1 MTSIPVNNSVKGIV
15 PGAQTQKKANMQD
28 AAGSFSD
35 IFKNQKNDNGTD
47 DGKIVSAAQNRT
59 ENRNTGISARQR
71 KVQDAVNKAG
81 DAAEKN
87 AGKKVDEA
95 ADKMLS
101 DTAEELSVTEE
112 ELLSVLQ
119 SLSLTPADLLTKEG
133 LQQVV
138 LAVSGETDF
147 ANFLTDET
155 MFTTLQNLC
164 GELQTTLS
172 DLADEL
178 GISQDEVQDFLTA
191 LADKAGDASTLQ
203 AEALSAEEFST
214 EEFSTEETEDAVTDV
229 EKGSDTEN
237 ITGDK
242 TASEVNVPGKETG
255 KQTEKET
262 SGEEK
267 SFTGDKAFD
276 NFAQSF
282 KTGQTQNTQAAA
294 EVTPHFDV
302 ETENII
308 RQITDYMRGNVTDG
322 VSEMDMQLHPAS
334 LGSVHIHLEAK
345 EGVLTAQFTAQNE
358 SVKAALESQ
367 MIQLKD
373 SFEEQGLTVESI
385 EVMVSSQKF
394 DQSYEEAESHANDTG
409 SRSGRQRTRRA
420 GLHVS
425 MEDEELSDEE
435 ILAKEVLKGQG
446 STVEFTA

>member
-15 PGAQTQKKANMQD
+15 PGAQTQKKSNTQD

-35 IFKNQKNDNGTD
+35 IFKNQKNDNGTVD
-47 DGKIVSAAQNRT
+47 AKTVSTAQNRT
-59 ENRNTGISARQR
+59 ENRNTGISARQQ
-71 KVQDAVNKAG
+71 KVQDAAKETKDVT
-81 DAAEKN
+81 EKDT
-87 AGKKVDEA
+87 GKKVDEA

-101 DTAEELSVTEE
+101 DTADELSVTEE

-155 MFTTLQNLC
+155 MFTTLQNLN

-178 GISQDEVQDFLTA
+178 GISRDEVQDFLTA
-191 LADKAGDASTLQ
+191 FADKAGDASALQ
-203 AEALSAEEFST
+203 AEAFPT
-214 EEFSTEETEDAVTDV
+214 EEVPDEETEDAVTDV
-229 EKGSDTEN
+229 KNSFDTEN
-237 ITGDK
+237 AGDGK
-242 TASEVNVPGKETG
+242 AVSEVTVPGKEVE
-255 KQTEKET
+255 KQSRKET

-276 NFAQSF
+276 NFAQSL
-282 KTGQTQNTQAAA
+282 KTGQTENTQAAA
-294 EVTPHFDV
+294 EITPHFDV

-322 VSEMDMQLHPAS
+322 VSEMDMQLHPAN

-367 MIQLKD
+367 MIQLQD

-409 SRSGRQRTRRA
+409 SHSGRQRTRRVS
-420 GLHVS
+420 LHVS

>member
-71 KVQDAVNKAG
+71 KVQDAVKEAG
-81 DAAEKN
+81 EAAGKDT
-87 AGKKVDEA
+87 GKKVDEA

-155 MFTTLQNLC
+155 MFTTLQNLN

-172 DLADEL
+172 NLADEL

-191 LADKAGDASTLQ
+191 LADKAGDATALQ
-203 AEALSAEEFST
+203 AEVLSTEEVSAEET
-214 EEFSTEETEDAVTDV
+214 ESAVTDV
-229 EKGSDTEN
+229 KNGSDTEN

-242 TASEVNVPGKETG
+242 AASEVTVPGKETG

-267 SFTGDKAFD
+267 SFTGDRAFD

>member
-71 KVQDAVNKAG
+71 KVQDAVKEAG
-81 DAAEKN
+81 EAAGKDT
-87 AGKKVDEA
+87 GKKVDEA

-119 SLSLTPADLLTKEG
+119 SLSLKPADLLTKEG

-147 ANFLTDET
+147 TNFLTDET

-191 LADKAGDASTLQ
+191 LADKAGDASALQ
-203 AEALSAEEFST
+203 AEVLSAEEFSA

-229 EKGSDTEN
+229 EKGSDTES

-267 SFTGDKAFD
+267 SFTGDRAFD

-322 VSEMDMQLHPAS
+322 VSEMDMQLHPAN

>member
-1 MTSIPVNNSVKGIV
+1 VKGIV
-15 PGAQTQKKANMQD
+15 PGAQTQKKSNAQD

-35 IFKNQKNDNGTD
+35 IFKNQKNDNGTASA
-47 DGKIVSAAQNRT
+47 KTVSTAQNRT
-59 ENRNTGISARQR
+59 ENRNTEISARQQ
-71 KVQDAVNKAG
+71 KVQDAAKETKDVTGK
-81 DAAEKN
+81 DM
-87 AGKKVDEA
+87 GKKVDEA

-101 DTAEELSVTEE
+101 DTADELSVTEE

-119 SLSLTPADLLTKEG
+119 SLSLTPVDLLTKEG

-155 MFTTLQNLC
+155 MFTTLQNLS

-178 GISQDEVQDFLTA
+178 GISKDEVQDFLTA
-191 LADKAGDASTLQ
+191 LADKAGDASALQ
-203 AEALSAEEFST
+203 AEALSAEELST
-214 EEFSTEETEDAVTDV
+214 EKTEDAVTDV
-229 EKGSDTEN
+229 EKGSDTES

-267 SFTGDKAFD
+267 SFTGDRAFD
-276 NFAQSF
+276 NFTQSL
-282 KTGQTQNTQAAA
+282 KTGQTENAQAAA
-294 EVTPHFDV
+294 EITPHFDV

-322 VSEMDMQLHPAS
+322 VSEMDMQLHPAN

-367 MIQLKD
+367 MIQLQD
-373 SFEEQGLTVESI
+373 SFKEQGLTVESI

-409 SRSGRQRTRRA
+409 SRSGRQRTRRVS
-420 GLHVS
+420 LHVS

>member
-15 PGAQTQKKANMQD
+15 PGAQTQKKSNTQD

-71 KVQDAVNKAG
+71 KVQDAVKEAG
-81 DAAEKN
+81 DVAGKDT
-87 AGKKVDEA
+87 GKKVDEA

>member
-59 ENRNTGISARQR
+59 ENRSTGISARQR
-71 KVQDAVNKAG
+71 KVQDAVKEAG
-81 DAAEKN
+81 EAAGKDT
-87 AGKKVDEA
+87 GKKVDEA

-101 DTAEELSVTEE
+101 DTADELSVTEE

-119 SLSLTPADLLTKEG
+119 SLSLTPADMLTKEG

-155 MFTTLQNLC
+155 MFTTLQNLN

-178 GISQDEVQDFLTA
+178 GISKDEVQDFLTA
-191 LADKAGDASTLQ
+191 FADKAGDASALQ
-203 AEALSAEEFST
+203 AEVLPT
-214 EEFSTEETEDAVTDV
+214 EEVPDEETEGAVTGV
-229 EKGSDTEN
+229 KNSFDTEN
-237 ITGDK
+237 GDK
-242 TASEVNVPGKETG
+242 TASEVNVPGKEVE
-255 KQTEKET
+255 KQTRKET

-276 NFAQSF
+276 NFAQSL
-282 KTGQTQNTQAAA
+282 KAGQTENAQAAA
-294 EVTPHFDV
+294 EITPHFDV

-322 VSEMDMQLHPAS
+322 VSEMDMQLHPAN

-394 DQSYEEAESHANDTG
+394 DQSYEEAESQANDTG
-409 SRSGRQRTRRA
+409 SRFGRQRTRRVS
-420 GLHVS
+420 LHVS

>member
-15 PGAQTQKKANMQD
+15 PGAQTRKKPNTQD

-71 KVQDAVNKAG
+71 KVQDAVKEAG
-81 DAAEKN
+81 EAAGKDT
-87 AGKKVDEA
+87 GKKVDEA

-155 MFTTLQNLC
+155 MFTTLQNLN

-178 GISQDEVQDFLTA
+178 GISKDEVQDFLTA
-191 LADKAGDASTLQ
+191 FADKAGDASALQ
-203 AEALSAEEFST
+203 AEVLPT
-214 EEFSTEETEDAVTDV
+214 EEVPDEETEGAVTGV
-229 EKGSDTEN
+229 KNSFDTEN
-237 ITGDK
+237 GDK
-242 TASEVNVPGKETG
+242 TASEVNVPGKEVE
-255 KQTEKET
+255 KQTRKET

-276 NFAQSF
+276 NFAQSL
-282 KTGQTQNTQAAA
+282 KAGQTENAQAAA
-294 EVTPHFDV
+294 EITPHFDV

-322 VSEMDMQLHPAS
+322 VSEMDMQLHPAN

-367 MIQLKD
+367 MIQLRD

-394 DQSYEEAESHANDTG
+394 DQSYEEAESQANDTG
-409 SRSGRQRTRRA
+409 SRFGRQRTRRVS
-420 GLHVS
+420 LHVS

>member
-15 PGAQTQKKANMQD
+15 SGAQTQKKSNTQD

-71 KVQDAVNKAG
+71 KVQDAVKEAG
-81 DAAEKN
+81 EAAGKDT
-87 AGKKVDEA
+87 GKKVDEA
-95 ADKMLS
+95 ADKMFS

-147 ANFLTDET
+147 ANFLTDEM

-191 LADKAGDASTLQ
+191 LADKAGDASALQ
-203 AEALSAEEFST
+203 AEALSAEELST
-214 EEFSTEETEDAVTDV
+214 EKTEDAVTDV
-229 EKGSDTEN
+229 EKGSDTESF
-237 ITGDK
+237 TGDK
-242 TASEVNVPGKETG
+242 TASEVTVPGKETG

-267 SFTGDKAFD
+267 SFTGDRAFD

-282 KTGQTQNTQAAA
+282 KTGQTQNTQVTA

-322 VSEMDMQLHPAS
+322 VSEMDMQLHPAN

-394 DQSYEEAESHANDTG
+394 DQSYEEAESQANDTG

>member
-71 KVQDAVNKAG
+71 KVQDAVKEAG
-81 DAAEKN
+81 EAAGKDTC
-87 AGKKVDEA
+87 KKVDEA

-119 SLSLTPADLLTKEG
+119 SLSLKPADLLTKEG

-172 DLADEL
+172 NLADEL

-191 LADKAGDASTLQ
+191 LADKAGDASALQ
-203 AEALSAEEFST
+203 AEVLSAEEFSA

-229 EKGSDTEN
+229 EKGSDTES

-276 NFAQSF
+276 NFTQSF

-322 VSEMDMQLHPAS
+322 VSEMNMQLHPAS

>member
-71 KVQDAVNKAG
+71 KVQDAVKEAG
-81 DAAEKN
+81 EAAGKDT
-87 AGKKVDEA
+87 GKKVDEA

-155 MFTTLQNLC
+155 MFTTLQNLN

-191 LADKAGDASTLQ
+191 LADKAGDASALQ
-203 AEALSAEEFST
+203 AEVLST
-214 EEFSTEETEDAVTDV
+214 EEFSTEETEDAITDV
-229 EKGSDTEN
+229 KKGSDTES

-242 TASEVNVPGKETG
+242 AASEVTVPGKETG

-262 SGEEK
+262 FGEEK
-267 SFTGDKAFD
+267 SFTGDRAFD
-276 NFAQSF
+276 NFTQSF

-367 MIQLKD
+367 MIQLRD

-394 DQSYEEAESHANDTG
+394 DQSYEEAESQANDTG
-409 SRSGRQRTRRA
+409 SRFGRQRTRRVS
-420 GLHVS
+420 LHVS

>member
-15 PGAQTQKKANMQD
+15 PGAQTQKKSNTQD

-308 RQITDYMRGNVTDG
+308 RQITDYMRGNVTNG
-322 VSEMDMQLHPAS
+322 VSEMDMQLHPAN

-345 EGVLTAQFTAQNE
+345 GGVLTAQFTAQNE

>member
-28 AAGSFSD
+28 AAGSFFD

-71 KVQDAVNKAG
+71 KVQDAVKEAG
-81 DAAEKN
+81 EAAGKDT
-87 AGKKVDEA
+87 GKKVDEA

-191 LADKAGDASTLQ
+191 LADKAGDASALQ
-203 AEALSAEEFST
+203 AEVLST
-214 EEFSTEETEDAVTDV
+214 EEFSTEKTEDAVTDV
-229 EKGSDTEN
+229 EKGSDTESF
-237 ITGDK
+237 TGDK
-242 TASEVNVPGKETG
+242 TASEVTVPGKETG

-267 SFTGDKAFD
+267 SFTGDRAFD

-282 KTGQTQNTQAAA
+282 KTGQTQNTQVTA

-394 DQSYEEAESHANDTG
+394 DQSYEEAESQANDTG

>member
-15 PGAQTQKKANMQD
+15 PGAQTQKKSNTQD

-191 LADKAGDASTLQ
+191 LADKAGDASALQ
-203 AEALSAEEFST
+203 AEVLSAEEFSA

-229 EKGSDTEN
+229 EKGSDTES

-282 KTGQTQNTQAAA
+282 KTGQTQNTQAVA

>member
-15 PGAQTQKKANMQD
+15 PGAQTQKKSNTQD

-71 KVQDAVNKAG
+71 KVQDAVKEAG
-81 DAAEKN
+81 EAAGKDT
-87 AGKKVDEA
+87 GKKVDEA
-95 ADKMLS
+95 ADKMFS

-155 MFTTLQNLC
+155 MFTTLQNLN

-191 LADKAGDASTLQ
+191 LADKAGDASALQ
-203 AEALSAEEFST
+203 AEVLPT
-214 EEFSTEETEDAVTDV
+214 EAVPDEETEDAVTDV
-229 EKGSDTEN
+229 KNSFDTEN
-237 ITGDK
+237 AADGK
-242 TASEVNVPGKETG
+242 AVSEATVPGKETG

-267 SFTGDKAFD
+267 SFTGDKTFD

-322 VSEMDMQLHPAS
+322 VSEMDMQLHPAN

-394 DQSYEEAESHANDTG
+394 NQSYEEAESHANDTG
-409 SRSGRQRTRRA
+409 SRSGRQRTRRT

>member
-71 KVQDAVNKAG
+71 KVQDAVKEAG
-81 DAAEKN
+81 EAAGKDT
-87 AGKKVDEA
+87 GKKVDEA

-155 MFTTLQNLC
+155 MFTTLQNLN

-191 LADKAGDASTLQ
+191 FADKAGDASALQ
-203 AEALSAEEFST
+203 AEVLPT
-214 EEFSTEETEDAVTDV
+214 EEVPDEETEGAVTGV
-229 EKGSDTEN
+229 KNSFDTEN
-237 ITGDK
+237 GDK
-242 TASEVNVPGKETG
+242 TASEVNVPGKEVE
-255 KQTEKET
+255 KQTRKET

-276 NFAQSF
+276 NFAQSL
-282 KTGQTQNTQAAA
+282 KAGQTENAQAAA
-294 EVTPHFDV
+294 EITPHFDV

-322 VSEMDMQLHPAS
+322 VSEMDMQLHPAN

-394 DQSYEEAESHANDTG
+394 DQSYEEAESQANDTG
-409 SRSGRQRTRRA
+409 SRFGRQRTRRVS
-420 GLHVS
+420 LHVS

>member
-15 PGAQTQKKANMQD
+15 PGAQTQKKSNTQD

-155 MFTTLQNLC
+155 MFTTLQNLN

>member
-71 KVQDAVNKAG
+71 KVQDAVKEAG
-81 DAAEKN
+81 DVAGKDT
-87 AGKKVDEA
+87 GKKVDEA

-191 LADKAGDASTLQ
+191 LADKAGDASALQ
-203 AEALSAEEFST
+203 AEALSAEELST
-214 EEFSTEETEDAVTDV
+214 EKTEDAVTDV
-229 EKGSDTEN
+229 EKGSDTES

-267 SFTGDKAFD
+267 SFTGDKTFD

>member
-15 PGAQTQKKANMQD
+15 PGAQTRKKPNTQD

-35 IFKNQKNDNGTD
+35 IFKNQKNDNGTVD
-47 DGKIVSAAQNRT
+47 AKAASTAQNRT
-59 ENRNTGISARQR
+59 ENRNTGISARQQ
-71 KVQDAVNKAG
+71 KVQNAAKETK
-81 DAAEKN
+81 DAAGKDT
-87 AGKKVDEA
+87 GKKVDEA

-101 DTAEELSVTEE
+101 DTADELSVTEE

-119 SLSLTPADLLTKEG
+119 SLSLTPADMLTKEG

-155 MFTTLQNLC
+155 MFTTLQNLN

-178 GISQDEVQDFLTA
+178 GISKDEVQDFLTA
-191 LADKAGDASTLQ
+191 FADKAGDASALQ
-203 AEALSAEEFST
+203 AEVLPT
-214 EEFSTEETEDAVTDV
+214 EEVPDEETEGAVTGV
-229 EKGSDTEN
+229 KNSFDTEN
-237 ITGDK
+237 GDK
-242 TASEVNVPGKETG
+242 TASEVNVPGKEVE
-255 KQTEKET
+255 KQTRKET

-276 NFAQSF
+276 NFAQSL
-282 KTGQTQNTQAAA
+282 KAGQTENAQAAA
-294 EVTPHFDV
+294 EITPHFDV

-322 VSEMDMQLHPAS
+322 VSEMDMQLHPAN

-367 MIQLKD
+367 MIQLRD

-394 DQSYEEAESHANDTG
+394 DQSYEEAESQANDTG
-409 SRSGRQRTRRA
+409 SRSGRQRTRRVS
-420 GLHVS
+420 LHVS

>member
-71 KVQDAVNKAG
+71 KVQDAVKEAG
-81 DAAEKN
+81 DAAEKD

-119 SLSLTPADLLTKEG
+119 SLSLKPADLLTKEG

-155 MFTTLQNLC
+155 MFTTLQNLN

-191 LADKAGDASTLQ
+191 LADKAGDASALQ
-203 AEALSAEEFST
+203 AEVLSAEEFST

-229 EKGSDTEN
+229 EKGSDTES

-267 SFTGDKAFD
+267 SFTGDKTFD

-294 EVTPHFDV
+294 EVTSHFDV

-385 EVMVSSQKF
+385 EVMVSSHKF
-394 DQSYEEAESHANDTG
+394 GQSYEEAESHANDTG

>member
-15 PGAQTQKKANMQD
+15 PGAQTQKKSNTQD

-35 IFKNQKNDNGTD
+35 IFKNQKNDNGTVEA
-47 DGKIVSAAQNRT
+47 KTVSAAQNRT
-59 ENRNTGISARQR
+59 ENRNTGISARQQ
-71 KVQDAVNKAG
+71 KVQDAVKETKDVTG
-81 DAAEKN
+81 KDT
-87 AGKKVDEA
+87 GKKVDEA

-101 DTAEELSVTEE
+101 DTADELSVTEE

-155 MFTTLQNLC
+155 MFTTLQNLN
-164 GELQTTLS
+164 GQLQTTLS

-191 LADKAGDASTLQ
+191 FADKAGDASALQ
-203 AEALSAEEFST
+203 AEVLPT
-214 EEFSTEETEDAVTDV
+214 EEVTDEGTEGTVTDV
-229 EKGSDTEN
+229 KNSFDTEN
-237 ITGDK
+237 VTGDK
-242 TASEVNVPGKETG
+242 TVSEVNVPGKEVE
-255 KQTEKET
+255 KQTRKET

-267 SFTGDKAFD
+267 SFNGDKAFD
-276 NFAQSF
+276 NFAQSLQA
-282 KTGQTQNTQAAA
+282 GQTENAQAAA
-294 EVTPHFDV
+294 EITPHFDV

-322 VSEMDMQLHPAS
+322 VSEMDMQLHPAN

-367 MIQLKD
+367 MIQLQD
-373 SFEEQGLTVESI
+373 SFKEQGLTVESI

-394 DQSYEEAESHANDTG
+394 DQSYEEAESNANDTG
-409 SRSGRQRTRRA
+409 SRSGRQRTRRVS
-420 GLHVS
+420 LHVS

>member
-15 PGAQTQKKANMQD
+15 PGVQTQKKANMQD

-71 KVQDAVNKAG
+71 KVQDAVKEAG
-81 DAAEKN
+81 EAAGKDT
-87 AGKKVDEA
+87 GKKVDEA

-119 SLSLTPADLLTKEG
+119 SLSLKPADLLTKEG

-155 MFTTLQNLC
+155 MFTTLQNLN

-172 DLADEL
+172 NLADEL

-191 LADKAGDASTLQ
+191 LADKAGDASALQ
-203 AEALSAEEFST
+203 AEELSTEEFSA

-229 EKGSDTEN
+229 EKGSDTES

-276 NFAQSF
+276 NFTQSF

-322 VSEMDMQLHPAS
+322 VSEMDMQLHPAN

-358 SVKAALESQ
+358 SIKAALESQ

>member
-71 KVQDAVNKAG
+71 KVQDAVKEAG
-81 DAAEKN
+81 EAAGKDT
-87 AGKKVDEA
+87 GKKVDEA

-191 LADKAGDASTLQ
+191 LADKAGDASALQ
-203 AEALSAEEFST
+203 AEELSA

-229 EKGSDTEN
+229 KKGSDTES

-242 TASEVNVPGKETG
+242 AASEVTVPGKETG

-267 SFTGDKAFD
+267 SFTGDRAFD

>member
-15 PGAQTQKKANMQD
+15 PGAQTQKKANIQD

-47 DGKIVSAAQNRT
+47 DGKIVSTAQNRT

-71 KVQDAVNKAG
+71 KVQDAVKEAG
-81 DAAEKN
+81 DVAGKDT
-87 AGKKVDEA
+87 GKKVDEA

-191 LADKAGDASTLQ
+191 LADKAGDASALQ
-203 AEALSAEEFST
+203 AEALSAEELST
-214 EEFSTEETEDAVTDV
+214 EKTEDAVTDV
-229 EKGSDTEN
+229 EKGSDTES

-255 KQTEKET
+255 KQMEKET

>member
-15 PGAQTQKKANMQD
+15 PGAQTQKKSNTQD

-35 IFKNQKNDNGTD
+35 IFKNQKNDNGTAD
-47 DGKIVSAAQNRT
+47 AKTVSTAQNRT
-59 ENRNTGISARQR
+59 ENRNTGISARQQ
-71 KVQDAVNKAG
+71 KVQDAAKETKDVTGK
-81 DAAEKN
+81 DT
-87 AGKKVDEA
+87 GKKVDEA

-101 DTAEELSVTEE
+101 DTADELSVTEE

-155 MFTTLQNLC
+155 MFTTLQNLN

-178 GISQDEVQDFLTA
+178 GISRDEVQDFLTA
-191 LADKAGDASTLQ
+191 FADKAGDASALQ
-203 AEALSAEEFST
+203 AEVLPAEAVPD
-214 EEFSTEETEDAVTDV
+214 EETEDAVTDV
-229 EKGSDTEN
+229 KNSFDTEN
-237 ITGDK
+237 AADGK
-242 TASEVNVPGKETG
+242 AVSEAAVPGKEAE
-255 KQTEKET
+255 KQTRKET

-276 NFAQSF
+276 NFAQSL
-282 KTGQTQNTQAAA
+282 KTGQTENAQAPA
-294 EVTPHFDV
+294 EITPHFDV

-322 VSEMDMQLHPAS
+322 VSEMDMQLHPAN

-385 EVMVSSQKF
+385 EVMVSSRKF

-409 SRSGRQRTRRA
+409 SRSGRQRTRRVN
-420 GLHVS
+420 LHVS

>member
-15 PGAQTQKKANMQD
+15 PGAQTQKKSNTQD

-71 KVQDAVNKAG
+71 KVQDAVKEAG
-81 DAAEKN
+81 EAAGKDT
-87 AGKKVDEA
+87 GKKVDEA
-95 ADKMLS
+95 ADKMFS

-155 MFTTLQNLC
+155 MFTTLQNLN

-191 LADKAGDASTLQ
+191 LADKAGDASALQ
-203 AEALSAEEFST
+203 AEVLSAEEFST
-214 EEFSTEETEDAVTDV
+214 EKTEDVITDV
-229 EKGSDTEN
+229 KKGSDTEN

-242 TASEVNVPGKETG
+242 AASEVTVPGKETG

-267 SFTGDKAFD
+267 SFTGDKTFD

-322 VSEMDMQLHPAS
+322 VSEMDMQLHPAN

-373 SFEEQGLTVESI
+373 NFEEQGLTVESI

>member
-15 PGAQTQKKANMQD
+15 PGAQIQKKENAQD

-35 IFKNQKNDNGTD
+35 IFKNQKNDNGIVD
-47 DGKIVSAAQNRT
+47 AKAVSAAQNRT

-71 KVQDAVNKAG
+71 KVQDAAKEAG
-81 DAAEKN
+81 DAAEKDT
-87 AGKKVDEA
+87 GKKVDEA

-155 MFTTLQNLC
+155 MFTTLQNLN

-191 LADKAGDASTLQ
+191 LADKAGVQ
-203 AEALSAEEFST
+203 AEALSAEEV
-214 EEFSTEETEDAVTDV
+214 STEETENAVTDV
-229 EKGSDTEN
+229 KNGSDTEN

-242 TASEVNVPGKETG
+242 AASEVTVPGKETG

-267 SFTGDKAFD
+267 SFTGDRAFD

-322 VSEMDMQLHPAS
+322 VSEMDMQLHPAN

>member
-28 AAGSFSD
+28 AAGSFSG

-71 KVQDAVNKAG
+71 KVQDAVKEAG
-81 DAAEKN
+81 DAAEKD

-191 LADKAGDASTLQ
+191 LADKAGDASALQ
-203 AEALSAEEFST
+203 AEALSAEELST
-214 EEFSTEETEDAVTDV
+214 EKTEDAVTDV
-229 EKGSDTEN
+229 EKGSDTES

>member
-1 MTSIPVNNSVKGIV
+1 MTSIPVNNRVKGIV

-71 KVQDAVNKAG
+71 KVQDAVKEAG
-81 DAAEKN
+81 EAAGKDT
-87 AGKKVDEA
+87 GKKVDEA

-119 SLSLTPADLLTKEG
+119 SLSLKPADLLTKEG

-164 GELQTTLS
+164 GELQTMLS

-191 LADKAGDASTLQ
+191 LADKAGDASALQ
-203 AEALSAEEFST
+203 AEVLSAEEFSA

-229 EKGSDTEN
+229 EKGSDTES

-276 NFAQSF
+276 NFTQSF

>member
-15 PGAQTQKKANMQD
+15 PGAQTQKKSNTQD

-87 AGKKVDEA
+87 AGKKVDVA

-119 SLSLTPADLLTKEG
+119 SLSLTPVDLLTKEG

-203 AEALSAEEFST
+203 AEALSAEELSA

-229 EKGSDTEN
+229 EKGSDTES

>member
-28 AAGSFSD
+28 AAGRFSD

-71 KVQDAVNKAG
+71 KVQDAVKEAG
-81 DAAEKN
+81 DAAEKD

-101 DTAEELSVTEE
+101 DTAEKLSVTEE

-155 MFTTLQNLC
+155 MFTALQNLC

-172 DLADEL
+172 NLADEL

-191 LADKAGDASTLQ
+191 LADKAGDASALQ
-203 AEALSAEEFST
+203 AEALSAEELST
-214 EEFSTEETEDAVTDV
+214 EKTEDAVTDV
-229 EKGSDTEN
+229 EKGSDTES

-322 VSEMDMQLHPAS
+322 VSEMDMQLHPAN

>member
-15 PGAQTQKKANMQD
+15 PGAQTQKKSNTQD

-322 VSEMDMQLHPAS
+322 VSEMDMQLHPAN

>member
-15 PGAQTQKKANMQD
+15 PGAQTQKKANTQD

-71 KVQDAVNKAG
+71 KVQDAVKEAG
-81 DAAEKN
+81 EAAGKDT
-87 AGKKVDEA
+87 GKKVDEA

-119 SLSLTPADLLTKEG
+119 SLSLKPADLLTKEG

-172 DLADEL
+172 NLADEL

-191 LADKAGDASTLQ
+191 LADKAGDASALQ
-203 AEALSAEEFST
+203 AEVLSTEEFSA

-229 EKGSDTEN
+229 EKGSDTES

-276 NFAQSF
+276 NFTQSF

-322 VSEMDMQLHPAS
+322 VSEMDMQLHPAN

>member
-71 KVQDAVNKAG
+71 KVQDAAKEAG
-81 DAAEKN
+81 DAAEKDT
-87 AGKKVDEA
+87 GKKVDEA

-155 MFTTLQNLC
+155 MFTALQNLC

-191 LADKAGDASTLQ
+191 LADKAGVQ
-203 AEALSAEEFST
+203 AEALPTEEVPAEE
-214 EEFSTEETEDAVTDV
+214 EDTVTDV
-229 EKGSDTEN
+229 KNGSDTEN

-242 TASEVNVPGKETG
+242 AASEVTVPGKETG

-267 SFTGDKAFD
+267 SFTGDKTFD

-322 VSEMDMQLHPAS
+322 VSEMDMQLHPAN

-394 DQSYEEAESHANDTG
+394 NQSYEEAESHANDTG
-409 SRSGRQRTRRA
+409 SRSGRQRTRRT

>member
-47 DGKIVSAAQNRT
+47 DGKIVSTAQNRT

-71 KVQDAVNKAG
+71 KVQDAVKEAG
-81 DAAEKN
+81 DV
-87 AGKKVDEA
+87 AGKDTDKKVDEA

-191 LADKAGDASTLQ
+191 LADKAGDASALQ
-203 AEALSAEEFST
+203 AEALSAEELST
-214 EEFSTEETEDAVTDV
+214 EKTEDAVTDV
-229 EKGSDTEN
+229 EKGSDTES

>member
-15 PGAQTQKKANMQD
+15 PGAQTQKKSNTQD

-203 AEALSAEEFST
+203 AEALSAEELST
-214 EEFSTEETEDAVTDV
+214 EKTEDVVTDV

-294 EVTPHFDV
+294 EVIPHFDV

-425 MEDEELSDEE
+425 MEDEKLSDEE

>member
-15 PGAQTQKKANMQD
+15 PGAQTQKKSNAQD

-35 IFKNQKNDNGTD
+35 IFKNQKNDNGTASA
-47 DGKIVSAAQNRT
+47 KTVSTAQNRT
-59 ENRNTGISARQR
+59 ENRNTEISARQQ
-71 KVQDAVNKAG
+71 KVQDAAKETKDVTGK
-81 DAAEKN
+81 DM
-87 AGKKVDEA
+87 GKKVDEA

-101 DTAEELSVTEE
+101 DTADELSVTEE

-119 SLSLTPADLLTKEG
+119 SLSLTPVDLLTKEG

-155 MFTTLQNLC
+155 MFTTLQNLS

-178 GISQDEVQDFLTA
+178 GISKDEVQDFLTA
-191 LADKAGDASTLQ
+191 LADKAGDASALQ
-203 AEALSAEEFST
+203 AEALSAEELST
-214 EEFSTEETEDAVTDV
+214 EKTEDAVTDV
-229 EKGSDTEN
+229 EKGSDTES

-267 SFTGDKAFD
+267 SFTGDRAFD
-276 NFAQSF
+276 NFTQSL
-282 KTGQTQNTQAAA
+282 KTGQTENAQAAA
-294 EVTPHFDV
+294 EITPHFDV

-322 VSEMDMQLHPAS
+322 VSEMDMQLHPAN

-367 MIQLKD
+367 MIQLQD
-373 SFEEQGLTVESI
+373 SFKEQGLTVESI

-409 SRSGRQRTRRA
+409 SRSGRQRTRRVS
-420 GLHVS
+420 LHVS

>member
-1 MTSIPVNNSVKGIV
+1 
-15 PGAQTQKKANMQD
+15 
-28 AAGSFSD
+28 
-35 IFKNQKNDNGTD
+35 
-47 DGKIVSAAQNRT
+47 
-59 ENRNTGISARQR
+59 
-71 KVQDAVNKAG
+71 
-81 DAAEKN
+81 
-87 AGKKVDEA
+87 
-95 ADKMLS
+95 MLS

-119 SLSLTPADLLTKEG
+119 SLSLKPADLLTKEG

-155 MFTTLQNLC
+155 MFTTLQNLN

-191 LADKAGDASTLQ
+191 LADKAGDASALQ
-203 AEALSAEEFST
+203 AEVLSAEEFSA

-229 EKGSDTEN
+229 EKGSDTES

-267 SFTGDKAFD
+267 SFTGDKTFD

>member
-71 KVQDAVNKAG
+71 KVQDAVKEAG
-81 DAAEKN
+81 EAAGKDT
-87 AGKKVDEA
+87 GKKVDEA

-101 DTAEELSVTEE
+101 DTAEELSLTEE

-155 MFTTLQNLC
+155 MFTTLQNLY

-172 DLADEL
+172 ELADEL
-178 GISQDEVQDFLTA
+178 GIGTDEVQDFLTA
-191 LADKAGDASTLQ
+191 LADKAGDASALQ
-203 AEALSAEEFST
+203 AEVLSAEEFSA

-229 EKGSDTEN
+229 EKGSDTES

-267 SFTGDKAFD
+267 SFTGDKTFD

>member
-71 KVQDAVNKAG
+71 KVQDAVKEAG
-81 DAAEKN
+81 EAAGKDT
-87 AGKKVDEA
+87 GKKVDEA

-119 SLSLTPADLLTKEG
+119 SLSLKPADLLTKEG

-155 MFTTLQNLC
+155 MFTTLQNLN

-191 LADKAGDASTLQ
+191 LADKAGDASALQ
-203 AEALSAEEFST
+203 AEVLSAEEFSA

-229 EKGSDTEN
+229 EKGSDTES

-267 SFTGDKAFD
+267 SFTGDKTFD

-345 EGVLTAQFTAQNE
+345 EGVLTAQFTALYE